1 MGIPLNEIPDIRAFY
16 GRPDRYGHDAID
28 FMAEDYAPIRNHIIA
43 ARVTAEN
50 PDEGFKP
57 TSGTIERVKFQSTS
71 SVWGYFSVGA
81 NGGIHEFADS
91 QFGHL
96 FASGAT
102 REAARK
108 NLVLALKEIEVRG
121 GRGGRGGEW

>member
-1 MGIPLNEIPDIRAFY
+1 MCVVLISLLLFCAAPSRA
-16 GRPDRYGHDAID
+16 R
-28 FMAEDYAPIRNHIIA
+28 EQ
-43 ARVTAEN
+43 
-50 PDEGFKP
+50 GFKP
-57 TSGTIERVKFQSTS
+57 TSGTIERVKFQSTP

-108 NLVLALKEIEVRG
+108 NLVLALKEIEVQ
-121 GRGGRGGEW
+121 